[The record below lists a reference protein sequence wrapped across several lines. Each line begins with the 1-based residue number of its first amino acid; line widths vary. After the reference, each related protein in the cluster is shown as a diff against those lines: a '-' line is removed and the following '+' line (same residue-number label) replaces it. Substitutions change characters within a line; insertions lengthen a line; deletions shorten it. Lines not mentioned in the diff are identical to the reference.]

1 MHRQCGRIEGGV
13 DYCRHSLNVINT
25 FKKVRSL
32 FMQSYEHIL
41 LAVDYSQESSS
52 LIEKAQVMVERFQA
66 KLSVI
71 HVIDAIPM
79 PDTSYGTVID
89 VNQEV
94 DDPLLAAEQMKFK
107 ELCQQLQIN
116 PAEQWL
122 VWGIP
127 ATEIIN
133 VAKHVQADVVLIGY
147 RHHHGLAA
155 LFGNN
160 AAEVMRHV
168 QCDVWTVT
176 LR

>member
-1 MHRQCGRIEGGV
+1 
-13 DYCRHSLNVINT
+13 
-25 FKKVRSL
+25 
-32 FMQSYEHIL
+32 MQRYEHIL
-41 LAVDYSQESSS
+41 LALDYSQESAR
-52 LIEKAQVMVERFQA
+52 LIDKALDMVERFQA
-66 KLSVI
+66 RLSVI

-94 DDPLLAAEQMKFK
+94 DEPLLAAEQLKFK
-107 ELCQQLQIN
+107 ALCQQLQVN

-127 ATEIIN
+127 VTEIVN
-133 VAKHVQADVVLIGY
+133 LAKHVHVDVVLIGY

-155 LFGNN
+155 LFGNKTE
-160 AAEVMRHV
+160 EVMRHV
-168 QCDVWTVT
+168 QCDVWTVN